1 MDTFASASVNLY
13 KVIKLSEFVKILN
26 NYFEESFPAELVKSL
41 LLPKILKV
49 SLYAFSKD
57 YLIHIMIYD
66 DLSELKT
73 IIAKQE
79 GKPRYLPDKEEFA
92 KSEDEWYDD
101 HDCWD
106 KAFDYLL
113 KTFGPKPEVFIVLI
127 VIKVYLTRGNDPTQ
141 IGEILENHDLY
152 FDNSDRFEEF
162 YKMSLEAYN
171 HFRIWENNGH
181 TPKELYKRGKVES
194 EKNTFPK

>member
-79 GKPRYLPDKEEFA
+79 GKPRYLTDKEEFA

-113 KTFGPKPEVFIVLI
+113 KHLVQNQK
-127 VIKVYLTRGNDPTQ
+127 YL
-141 IGEILENHDLY
+141 L
-152 FDNSDRFEEF
+152 S
-162 YKMSLEAYN
+162 
-171 HFRIWENNGH
+171 
-181 TPKELYKRGKVES
+181 
-194 EKNTFPK
+194 